1 MMDIVFEELVAN
13 VPAMLVRM
21 QEYLGVPVVSIAPGT
36 QRIEKR
42 LLSEAIVNYEDLK
55 RAFQGSEWTTFFED

>member
-1 MMDIVFEELVAN
+1 
-13 VPAMLVRM
+13 MLVRM

-42 LLSEAIVNYEDLK
+42 RLAEAIVNYEDLK